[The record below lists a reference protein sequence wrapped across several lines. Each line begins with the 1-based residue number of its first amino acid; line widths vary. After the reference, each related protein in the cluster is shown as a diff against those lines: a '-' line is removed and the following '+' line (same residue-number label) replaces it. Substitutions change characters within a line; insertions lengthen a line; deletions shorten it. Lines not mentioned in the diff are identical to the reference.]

1 MIDDINKKIEK
12 INLILSDDNLLK
24 TYIEDIE
31 SKKFDVPKDLNKNI
45 RKKLDTRKSI
55 SKFSILKIAACTVFA
70 VIMWYSIPQKNDS
83 LQLNTNNIENN
94 VVLNLNTNFLND
106 KLNLFGQKINDFFMI
121 SKQ

>member
-1 MIDDINKKIEK
+1 MIDDINKKIEE

-55 SKFSILKIAACTVFA
+55 SKFSILKIAACTV
-70 VIMWYSIPQKNDS
+70 IPQKNDS
-83 LQLNTNNIENN
+83 LQLNTNNIEDN